1 MNTITQ
7 PLSDEHRELL
17 KHIESLR
24 LTGDMIVDTN
34 LTTPIQRGIEEA
46 FDFLAHDLIPHAL
59 AEDKVLYPIV
69 QRIMGSPHAT
79 ETMSRDHM
87 AISNLTRELG
97 YWQSHISG
105 HALSAEQAAGLRRVI
120 YGLYTLVKT
129 HFDKEEEVYMPL
141 LEDNLTP
148 DEASK
153 MMDGSGSGCPDGK
166 KRSSSHAGGFPNPL
180 ISADVPPVLVGKFAV
195 WGYVCLPRFR

>member
-1 MNTITQ
+1 LAFLFVKRREKMNTITQ

-87 AISNLTRELG
+87 AVSNLTRELG
-97 YWQSHISG
+97 YMQSHISG
-105 HALSAEQAAGLRRVI
+105 HAITAEQAAGLRRVI

-141 LEDNLTP
+141 LEDNLKP

-153 MMDGSGSGCPDGK
+153 MMDALEAAARMAKSEVP
-166 KRSSSHAGGFPNPL
+166 AMLEGFQTH
-180 ISADVPPVLVGKFAV
+180 
-195 WGYVCLPRFR
+195 